1 MEQFSFRIKP
11 TKVTPYCKL
20 DLGKRILSMKGRSS
34 PESSLKFYNPIIK
47 RLDKSFSHGNDTL
60 TANFKFEYFNTSSSK
75 CIYDLLKRL
84 AYHKQNGAQITV
96 NWYYDDGDE
105 DMKEAGEDY
114 EDILGMSF
122 NYIPV

>member
-1 MEQFSFRIKP
+1 MEQLSFRIKP
-11 TKVTPYCKL
+11 TKITPYCKL
-20 DLGKRILSMKGRSS
+20 DLAKNTLSMEGRSS

-47 RLDKSFSHGNDTL
+47 RIDKSFLKGNTTL

-84 AYHKQNGAQITV
+84 AHHKRNGAEIII

-114 EDILGMSF
+114 EDILGMAF